1 MDGSAPRTPPAG
13 ARGPDA
19 DWSPY
24 PKIPSR
30 ARPGGAGRAARE
42 WVAQE
47 KVHGANF
54 AVHCDRRGVRPAKR
68 RELLAEGGLDDFF
81 GVARIWPALAV
92 AAGRCA
98 AALRR
103 RYGADPTAPVTLYG
117 ELAGGRYPHPDVPHA
132 PGAEPVQ
139 TGVWYAPGLL
149 WLPFDAVVRT
159 GDGTCWAGERALRE
173 AAAAAGLHCA
183 PLLARGTLARVQEA
197 SPVFETRVPAL
208 LGLPAL
214 PGNLAEGI
222 VVKPACDWWVVP
234 GPDPATG
241 GGARPVAKAKHP
253 AFAEDQRYA
262 GSRPYTAPPEGA
274 AGVPGWLLSQAAALL
289 TPARAAAAVGK
300 LGPRTPAG
308 EVAAEIARDAALDL
322 ADSVGGLDGALA
334 AALERSL
341 HPGAL
346 ALARFDAADRR
357 RRP

>member
-1 MDGSAPRTPPAG
+1 MDRSAPRTRPAG
-13 ARGPDA
+13 ARGRDA

-30 ARPGGAGRAARE
+30 ARPGGTGRAARE

-68 RELLAEGGLDDFF
+68 RELLAESGLDDFF

-98 AALRR
+98 AGLRR
-103 RYGADPTAPVTLYG
+103 HCGADPSAPVTLYG
-117 ELAGGRYPHPDVPHA
+117 ELAGGRYPHPGVPHEA
-132 PGAEPVQ
+132 GAEPVQ

-159 GDGTCWAGERALRE
+159 GGGTCWAGERALRE

-222 VVKPACDWWVVP
+222 VVKPACDWWEP
-234 GPDPATG
+234 APDAAA
-241 GGARPVAKAKHP
+241 GAGTRPVAKVKHP
-253 AFAEDQRYA
+253 AFAEDRRYD
-262 GSRPYTAPPEGA
+262 GSRPHTVPPGGA

-300 LGPRTPAG
+300 LGPRTPAE

-322 ADSVGGLDGALA
+322 ADSVGGLDGALS
-334 AALERSL
+334 AALERAL

-357 RRP
+357 RP

>member
-1 MDGSAPRTPPAG
+1 MDRAAPRTPPAD
-13 ARGPDA
+13 ARGRDA
-19 DWSPY
+19 AWSPY

-30 ARPGGAGRAARE
+30 ARPVGTARAARE

-54 AVHCDRRGVRPAKR
+54 AVHCDGTGARPAKR

-92 AAGRCA
+92 AADRCA

-103 RYGADPTAPVTLYG
+103 HCGADPSAPVTLYG
-117 ELAGGRYPHPDVPHA
+117 ELAGGRYPHPDVPPA
-132 PGAEPVQ
+132 PGTEPVQ

-149 WLPFDAVVRT
+149 WLPFDAAVRT

-173 AAAAAGLHCA
+173 AVTVAGLHCA

-197 SPVFETRVPAL
+197 PPVFETRVPAL

-214 PGNLAEGI
+214 PGNLAEGL
-222 VVKPACDWWVVP
+222 VVKPAGDWWES
-234 GPDPATG
+234 GPDAA
-241 GGARPVAKAKHP
+241 ARPVVKAKHP
-253 AFAEDQRYA
+253 AFAEDGRYD

-289 TPARAAAAVGK
+289 PPARAAAAVGK
-300 LGPRTPAG
+300 LGPRTPA
-308 EVAAEIARDAALDL
+308 EEAAAEIARDAALDL

-334 AALERSL
+334 AALERAL

-357 RRP
+357 RT